1 METTIA
7 GVKYQPL
14 EGRPLPGAGCYGN
27 TPPHP
32 VILSLL
38 ASPVGKRWGPGLGLG
53 SMTRKH
59 RLPDKS
65 DLHRAL
71 RKLLGPQKGSQS

>member
-27 TPPHP
+27 LPPP
-32 VILSLL
+32 PPNPLSPGF
-38 ASPVGKRWGPGLGLG
+38 SCGEKVGAWSWL
-53 SMTRKH
+53 
-59 RLPDKS
+59 
-65 DLHRAL
+65 
-71 RKLLGPQKGSQS
+71 SQCD

>member
-27 TPPHP
+27 LPPTPQSS
-32 VILSLL
+32 LSWLL
-38 ASPVGKRWGPGLGLG
+38 LWGKGGGLVL
-53 SMTRKH
+53 
-59 RLPDKS
+59 
-65 DLHRAL
+65 A
-71 RKLLGPQKGSQS
+71 